1 MGRHRQVYAAHSF
14 EESSTGG
21 IALVWQV
28 AVTLYPQSLDE
39 RYGGVCVCVRVC
51 ACGRAMKQAA
61 SRTPK
66 RMHCSELC
74 N

>member
-1 MGRHRQVYAAHSF
+1 MGRHRQVHATHSF

-39 RYGGVCVCVRVC
+39 RYGGVCVCVCVRVDV
-51 ACGRAMKQAA
+51 
-61 SRTPK
+61 P
-66 RMHCSELC
+66 
-74 N
+74 